1 MSTEHCKLA
10 AVLFADMV
18 GYSARQQD
26 VALELRR
33 EMMTLTGACL
43 AAGQGKL
50 IKTAGDEIF
59 AEFPSGSAAVA
70 CAMQIQEGVAR
81 RNASQPRARRFL
93 LRAGINSG
101 EVAMEGEDLIGGT
114 VNVAKRAE
122 QLAAPGGIC
131 ITEHVWRDAEAGLQA
146 DFTRLGMVA
155 VKADPPRQVFFHR
168 YAAETGAFSRLT
180 HQFNVRYA
188 RLGRLVSA
196 ATVLLLLGV
205 GLRLAWPAEDPD
217 ALVSSGMKQIERF
230 DLAGHIER
238 AASDFKK
245 AQKLDP
251 SSAKAL
257 DGLAWAQWL
266 QYHETGDTYLRG
278 EAEKHA
284 NDALAQNTNVIFA
297 DVVLGLMAEEM
308 GRYTNAADH
317 LRRANDHSHWQ
328 SGALLT
334 LLAGAERLT
343 GGRAEALDLAQRA
356 EAKAGQGWEVWDRFG
371 TFWFEENDLTNSLRA
386 FRRAANSEPKSPVSA
401 KRAIQVLMKSG
412 RSAEVLEEAGQF
424 KNQDGSPEAL
434 SVYGNACLAAYEN
447 VQAYQAFKHA
457 ADLCA
462 SNYLYFGSAG
472 LALFLAQTNAPE
484 WTRLLKNEAVVQA
497 RAQLND
503 APGNALVRANLAT
516 YEAALGEKSSGLDES
531 ERNVWNQAALAD
543 ADRVF
548 RECPFLPEII
558 SKLKTPYYILERQ
571 DRLGQ
576 CEARLLQLKGRR

>member
-1 MSTEHCKLA
+1 MSTERCKLA

-18 GYSARQQD
+18 GYSARRQD
-26 VALELRR
+26 LALELRG
-33 EMMTLTGACL
+33 EMMALAGACL
-43 AAGQGKL
+43 AAGQGNL

-131 ITEHVWRDAEAGLQA
+131 VTEHVWRHAEAGLQA
-146 DFTRLGMVA
+146 GFTRLGMIA
-155 VKADPPRQVFFHR
+155 VKADPPRQ
-168 YAAETGAFSRLT
+168 AARSQADLL
-180 HQFNVRYA
+180 QFRGLRA
-188 RLGRLVSA
+188 RLARLALAV
-196 ATVLLLLGV
+196 TVLLLLV
-205 GLRLAWPAEDPD
+205 AGLRLAWPVENPE
-217 ALVSSGMKQIERF
+217 ALVSSGMKQLERY

-238 AASDFKK
+238 AASDFTK
-245 AQKLDP
+245 AQKLDV

-278 EAEKHA
+278 ESEKHA
-284 NDALAQNTNVIFA
+284 NEARAQNTNVIYA

-308 GRYTNAADH
+308 GLCTNAADH

-328 SGALLT
+328 NGALLT

-343 GGRAEALDLAQRA
+343 GERAAALDLAARA
-356 EAKAGQGWEVWDRFG
+356 EAKAGQRWEVWDRLG
-371 TFWFEENDLTNSLRA
+371 AFWYEENDLTNSLRA
-386 FRRAANSEPKSPVSA
+386 FRRAAGSEPKSPTSA
-401 KRAIQVLMKSG
+401 KRAIKVLMQSG
-412 RSAEVLEEAGQF
+412 RPAEILEEASQF
-424 KNQDGSPEAL
+424 KNQNSSPEAL

-447 VQAYQAFKHA
+447 VQAYQAFKRA

-462 SNYLYFGSAG
+462 SNYFYFGSAG

-484 WTRLLKNEAVVQA
+484 WTGLLKNEAVVQA
-497 RAQLND
+497 RALLND
-503 APGNALVRANLAT
+503 APGNALVRANLAA
-516 YEAALGEKSSGLDES
+516 YEAALGEKSSGLGES
-531 ERNVWNQAALAD
+531 ERNLWNQAALAD

-548 RECPFLPEII
+548 SECPFLPEII
-558 SKLKTPYYILERQ
+558 SRLKTPYYILERN
-571 DRLGQ
+571 DRLVQ
-576 CEARLLQLKGRR
+576 CDARLFKLKGQR